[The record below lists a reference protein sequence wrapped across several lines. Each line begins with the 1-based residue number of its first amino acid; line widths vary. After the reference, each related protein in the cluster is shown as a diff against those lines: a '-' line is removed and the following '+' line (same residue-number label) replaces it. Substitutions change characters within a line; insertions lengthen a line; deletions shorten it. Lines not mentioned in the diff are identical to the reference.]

1 MLTALTV
8 PQSTLTGMWMTLFA
22 SPRQQHGGFATW
34 LISVTNRASSIALLL
49 GAMLLTINTTSLD
62 GYVWEYLIFH
72 CFFPLFVAA
81 AIGLSLRCSFGMRLE
96 TVGPAGPNHNFTI
109 VDLFACL
116 TITGLAIAIF
126 RNLPRISIAQQDISL
141 SLILVT
147 LVACFALYRGASE
160 TRYSFAAWCIML
172 IGFVISLPTLD
183 VLFEVSTDSPWSWSW
198 ASSQYVR
205 NRSLTYLSVFTAVW
219 LTTKWLVRSGF
230 VLKTNRRTSQG

>member
-1 MLTALTV
+1 
-8 PQSTLTGMWMTLFA
+8 
-22 SPRQQHGGFATW
+22 
-34 LISVTNRASSIALLL
+34 
-49 GAMLLTINTTSLD
+49 
-62 GYVWEYLIFH
+62 
-72 CFFPLFVAA
+72 
-81 AIGLSLRCSFGMRLE
+81 MRLE
-96 TVGPAGPNHNFTI
+96 TVGPAGPDHNFTI

-141 SLILVT
+141 GLILAT
-147 LVACFALYRGASE
+147 LVACFVLYRGASE

-172 IGFVISLPTLD
+172 IGFVIGLPTLD

-230 VLKTNRRTSQG
+230 VLKTNRRTSQGWAAGSCSTLASSDDEHRRVSTPSQNRSRHGQRASRKPALEYHLR